1 MLDEVNFDSI
11 RSLPIAVALMI
22 RKERDLKVKLGKN
35 WTKLGKDF
43 TVMAKTDGGA
53 SFAQKE
59 IHCNY
64 PLIAIEVSIR
74 LSPSLTLII
83 RENV

>member
-1 MLDEVNFDSI
+1 MNFDSI